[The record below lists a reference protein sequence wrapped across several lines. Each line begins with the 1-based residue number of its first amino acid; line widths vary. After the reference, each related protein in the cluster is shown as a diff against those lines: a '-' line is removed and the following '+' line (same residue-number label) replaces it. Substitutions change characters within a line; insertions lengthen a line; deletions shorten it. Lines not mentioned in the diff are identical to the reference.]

1 MLYFIIGALL
11 TSSEEAKKSKAKKNK
26 KEKNSSDYVYTDY
39 EAKIRE
45 LERKKRRA

>member
-11 TSSEEAKKSKAKKNK
+11 TSSEEAKKAKKDK
-26 KEKNSSDYVYTDY
+26 KVKNSSDYVYTDY